1 MLSAYKYRIYPN
13 NEQEIAFSKHFG
25 CARHV
30 YNWGLTLKQE
40 HYEATGKSLSKRAL
54 QDLMVLSKKEEFPW
68 LKEVNSQSL
77 LASLEHLDKAYQN
90 FFKGRARHPQK
101 KKKYQGLQSFQC
113 PQHVEIDKAASVI
126 HLPKIK
132 AIKIRLHRD
141 FTGVIKTVTIKKTP
155 TEHYYACV
163 LLETDEIMPLAR
175 TIKPEETLGIDLG
188 ITHVLIDS
196 EGHKVANPR
205 HLKKGLQRL
214 AVVQKKLSRQVKGS
228 SNRRKQKRLY
238 ARAHENLKH
247 QRHDFI
253 HQETAKLAVK
263 NHATSFVLEDLNI
276 MGMMKNGKL
285 SRAIQDVAWGSFVSA
300 LEYKCER
307 QGKNVI
313 KIHRFSP
320 SSKLCHECGYRLD
333 SLPLSIREWECPCCF
348 SIHDRDVNAAK
359 NIRAM
364 GLADTLGLSDC
375 VKGSSAAKL
384 VSASAVAKGA
394 DVLSA

>member
-13 NEQEIAFSKHFG
+13 NEQKIAFSKHFG

-40 HYEATGKSLSKRAL
+40 HYEATGKNLSKRAL

-90 FFKGRARHPQK
+90 FFKGRARPPQK

-113 PQHVEIDKAASVI
+113 PQHVEIDKAAGLI

-141 FTGVIKTVTIKKTP
+141 FSGVIKTVTIKKTP
-155 TEHYYACV
+155 TENYYVCV
-163 LLETDEIMPLAR
+163 LVETDETMPVA
-175 TIKPEETLGIDLG
+175 TSIKPEETLGIDLG

-196 EGHKVANPR
+196 DGHKVANPR

-214 AVVQKKLSRQVKGS
+214 ASVQKKLSRQKKGS
-228 SNRRKQKRLY
+228 SNRSKQKRLY
-238 ARAHENLKH
+238 ARVHEKLKN

-276 MGMMKNGKL
+276 MGMMKNGRL

-320 SSKLCHECGYRLD
+320 SSKLCHQCGYRID
-333 SLPLSIREWECPCCF
+333 SLPLSIREWDCPSCF
-348 SIHDRDVNAAK
+348 CIHDRDVNAAK